1 MKSQKTGEYG
11 ELLALEYLEKLGQ
24 KLIVK
29 NFRYKR
35 LGEVDIITNLN
46 NILHFIEVKTRKNDH
61 YGFPFES
68 VNRKKLEKIIKVA
81 EVFRDQNSLTNLDY
95 QFDIVSITLN
105 PTKIEY
111 FENVTL

>member
-11 ELLALEYLEKLGQ
+11 ELLALEYLEKLGH
-24 KLIVK
+24 KLVTT

-35 LGEVDIITNLN
+35 LGEIDIITNFN
-46 NILHFIEVKTRKNDH
+46 NILHFVEVKTRKNDN
-61 YGFPFES
+61 YGFPFEA
-68 VNRKKLEKIIKVA
+68 VNYKKLGKIIKVA